1 MDAYHLAAA
10 FADAE
15 SGELFC
21 LEHPIPFAAGE
32 DLWFEDPSPRDD
44 ALITTAHVLAS
55 GATGT
60 REITVAVPVAD
71 GGEAA
76 EPAAE

>member
-1 MDAYHLAAA
+1 MYDLAAA

-32 DLWFEDPSPRDD
+32 DLWFD
-44 ALITTAHVLAS
+44 APQPQDGALRTVAHVLAS
-55 GATGT
+55 GATGA
-60 REITVAVPVAD
+60 REITVPVPVAGD
-71 GGEAA
+71 FDR
-76 EPAAE
+76 

>member
-1 MDAYHLAAA
+1 MYDLAAA

-32 DLWFEDPSPRDD
+32 DLWFDGPCPQDGG
-44 ALITTAHVLAS
+44 LIATAHVLAS
-55 GATGT
+55 GATAA
-60 REITVAVPVAD
+60 REITVPVPVED
-71 GGEAA
+71 GIFGR
-76 EPAAE
+76 

>member
-15 SGELFC
+15 SGELLC

-32 DLWFEDPSPRDD
+32 DVWFD
-44 ALITTAHVLAS
+44 APCPQDGAPVATAHVLAS

-60 REITVAVPVAD
+60 REITVAVPVEGVFD
-71 GGEAA
+71 H
-76 EPAAE
+76 